1 MIDTYLDTVERL
13 TDELAAANADNA
25 KLARQ
30 VQRLTARLT
39 RISARNVAL
48 QKAYYEATREGASE
62 SIRVDNMIAV
72 STRNGK
78 EGE

>member
-13 TDELAAANADNA
+13 TGELAAANADNA
-25 KLARQ
+25 ALARQ

-48 QKAYYEATREGASE
+48 QKAYYEATREGALE
-62 SIRVDNMIAV
+62 GIRVDNMIAV
-72 STRNGK
+72 STRNGR